1 MDRRSALAC
10 LLAASCTGWGR
21 SHGEALIARYKARLG
36 HSRRGRAWCAAFLNE
51 QLHAIGLRGTGSNLA
66 HSFLRYGTA
75 VAHPQ
80 RGDLVISRRRGGGH
94 VSIFLERRGNIIIV
108 ISANWGRRVAVHPVS
123 GVIGYRR
130 V

>member
-1 MDRRSALAC
+1 MNRRSAMGTI
-10 LLAASCTGWGR
+10 LAAFCTGWGR
-21 SHGEALIARYKARLG
+21 AHGEALIARYEARLG
-36 HSRRGRAWCAAFLNE
+36 HSRRGRAWCAVFLNE
-51 QLHAIGLRGTGSNLA
+51 QLRALGLPGSGSNLA
-66 HSFLRYGTA
+66 HSFLRYGTP

-108 ISANWGRRVAVHPVS
+108 ISANWRKRVAIHPVS
-123 GVIGYRR
+123 GIIGYRR